1 MDSTQLMEDEDEDH
15 EHEHDHGRKMEW
27 AGSETHLGGIPR
39 KIAFMAIGSLSKLLT
54 SSLNSTSVQNPQ
66 TLLHLVRSRPPGVPL
81 ITVSN
86 HISVLDDP
94 LIWGFPGFPS
104 MDSNLGRWVLAA
116 KDICF
121 TNNFSSYFFR
131 IGKCIPITRGGGIYQ
146 EHMNEALEKLD
157 TGAWLH
163 IFPEGI
169 VSQEDAPIRRLKWGT
184 ASLIVR
190 AKIKPI
196 VLPIFHRGFEQ
207 VMPQSAPYGRRPL
220 LPLCNKKIRIIVG
233 EPIEFDLPKMRQMA
247 TTSQSH
253 STSLGWP
260 TTPDG
265 LDEATQTCLYS
276 TISYQIRTAM
286 ESLRALGGNDERV

>member
-39 KIAFMAIGSLSKLLT
+39 KIAFMAIGSLSKLLA

-81 ITVSN
+81 ITVAN

-157 TGAWLH
+157 TGAW
-163 IFPEGI
+163 
-169 VSQEDAPIRRLKWGT
+169 
-184 ASLIVR
+184 
-190 AKIKPI
+190 
-196 VLPIFHRGFEQ
+196 
-207 VMPQSAPYGRRPL
+207 
-220 LPLCNKKIRIIVG
+220 N
-233 EPIEFDLPKMRQMA
+233 
-247 TTSQSH
+247 
-253 STSLGWP
+253 
-260 TTPDG
+260 
-265 LDEATQTCLYS
+265 
-276 TISYQIRTAM
+276 
-286 ESLRALGGNDERV
+286 